1 MEKRCA
7 VCNEELKGEDEKL
20 QGTLINVKDEKGK
33 RQFVY
38 VCSECEKDKDYIERA
53 VVRAA

>member
-7 VCNEELKGEDEKL
+7 ICNKDIKEDGGKL

-33 RQFVY
+33 RQFVH

-53 VVRAA
+53 VIRAA

>member
-1 MEKRCA
+1 MIKRCA
-7 VCNEELKGEDEKL
+7 VCNSDIKGEDGKL

-33 RQFVY
+33 KQFVY
-38 VCSECEKDKDYIERA
+38 VCSECEKDKDYIEKA